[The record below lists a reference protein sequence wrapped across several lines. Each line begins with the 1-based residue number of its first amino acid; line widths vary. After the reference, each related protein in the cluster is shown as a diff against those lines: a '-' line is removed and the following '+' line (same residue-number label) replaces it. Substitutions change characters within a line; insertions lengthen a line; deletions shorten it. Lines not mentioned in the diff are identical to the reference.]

1 MDSKPTY
8 EELEQRLEE
17 LEEEA
22 SKRKRVEEQFR
33 TLSGSAPFGI
43 SIMKP
48 DMTFEYFNPKFREIF
63 GYTMEDLPHKQS
75 WFEKAYPDA
84 QYRNQVFSA
93 WKKDST
99 DESEETEKKAE
110 GLFSKM

>member
-1 MDSKPTY
+1 MGKKPTY
-8 EELEQRLEE
+8 EDLEQRVEE
-17 LEEEA
+17 LEAEA
-22 SKRKRVEEQFR
+22 SKREKVEEQFR

-48 DMTFEYFNPKFREIF
+48 DMTFEYFNPKFKEIF
-63 GYTMEDLPHKQS
+63 GYTIEDLPDKQA
-75 WFEKAYPDA
+75 WLEKAYPDT
-84 QYRNQVFSA
+84 QYRNRVFSI

-99 DESEETEKKAE
+99 DEAEKAEKKTE